1 VIQPNSEAIR
11 IPAPGV
17 CRGSITSRSASQNG
31 PSPAAWMAGT
41 EGPAAASARTASLAS
56 GHSFVTVTLPR
67 SRGMKPAETSIS
79 SITPGRPVSPWR
91 MLASPWLRGDSS
103 MILRKYGMRPTWSRR
118 PQKARPS
125 RPPGTSTRAAS
136 RNAASQPFQIP
147 LKLVATSKQAPGN
160 GRANTSPS
168 RKSPSA
174 VRALAI
180 RTSAS
185 EASIPATAA
194 PRRAAS

>member
-1 VIQPNSEAIR
+1 MIQPNSEAIR

-103 MILRKYGMRPTWSRR
+103 MILKEVRHEADMV
-118 PQKARPS
+118 
-125 RPPGTSTRAAS
+125 RAAPEGQAEPPAGHQHPG
-136 RNAASQPFQIP
+136 RLPQRRLAAFPDPVEAGGHVEAGAGERQGEH
-147 LKLVATSKQAPGN
+147 VAEPEIAVGCPCPGDPDQRV
-160 GRANTSPS
+160 G
-168 RKSPSA
+168 
-174 VRALAI
+174 
-180 RTSAS
+180 
-185 EASIPATAA
+185 ASIPATAA